1 MGFVDAARERIDA
14 LGRANG
20 SRPVDSAAPP
30 AVRLRHVNVKR
41 GDMLVLEDIDFAV
54 PAGQMVAVIGPNG
67 AGKSTLFNALVGLMP
82 IASGDVELLGRPSR
96 ERSAADVSYV
106 AQRDEIDWRFPV
118 RVEDVVLMGR
128 YPHVGWVRRPSSSD
142 RAKAHDALA
151 RVGLADLA
159 QRQIGQ
165 LSGGQQQRVFLAR
178 ALAQEAR
185 LLLLDEP
192 FTGLDAVAEAMIFE
206 IVADLQREGRTILV
220 ATHDLNTVMHH
231 FETAIALNRRIVGY
245 GPVQDVLCSDILTRT
260 YGGQLTML
268 RGADG
273 SAVVLGDG
281 CGHFG

>member
-1 MGFVDAARERIDA
+1 MGFVDAARERIEN
-14 LGRANG
+14 LTRANG
-20 SRPVDSAAPP
+20 NGAGDGGPPP
-30 AVRLRHVNVKR
+30 AVCARHVTVKR
-41 GDMLVLEDIDFAV
+41 GDMRVLEDIDFTM

-67 AGKSTLFNALVGLMP
+67 AGKSTLFNALVGLLP
-82 IASGDVELLGRPSR
+82 VTSGEVELFGRPSR
-96 ERSAADVSYV
+96 ERRAADVSYV

-128 YPHVGWVRRPSSSD
+128 YPHIGWVRRPSAAD
-142 RAKAHDALA
+142 RQKAHEALA
-151 RVGLADLA
+151 RVDLADLA
-159 QRQIGQ
+159 QRQIGE

-192 FTGLDAVAEAMIFE
+192 FTGLDAVAEATIFG
-206 IVADLQREGRTILV
+206 ILADLQREGRTILV
-220 ATHDLNTVMHH
+220 ATHDLNTVMNH
-231 FETAIALNRRIVGY
+231 FETAIALNRRIIGY
-245 GPVQDVLCSDILTRT
+245 GSVQDVLCSDILTRT

-268 RGADG
+268 RATDG

>member
-1 MGFVDAARERIDA
+1 MGFVDTARERIDS
-14 LGRANG
+14 LMGFNG
-20 SRPVDSAAPP
+20 NGLASGSPPP
-30 AVRLRHVNVKR
+30 AVRARHVTVRR
-41 GDMLVLEDIDFAV
+41 GDLTVLEDIDFTV

-82 IASGDVELLGRPSR
+82 ITSGDVELLGRPSR
-96 ERSAADVSYV
+96 ERGAADVSYV

-128 YPHVGWVRRPSSSD
+128 YPHVGWVRRPSAAD
-142 RAKAHDALA
+142 REKARAALG
-151 RVGLADLA
+151 RVGLADVA
-159 QRQIGQ
+159 NRQIGQ

-192 FTGLDAVAEAMIFE
+192 FTGLDAVAEAMIFDILAE
-206 IVADLQREGRTILV
+206 LQREGRAILV
-220 ATHDLNTVMHH
+220 ATHDLNMVMHH
-231 FETAIALNRRIVGY
+231 FETAIALNRRIFGY
-245 GPVQDVLCSDILTRT
+245 GPVQDVLCSEILTET

-268 RGADG
+268 RGTDG
-273 SAVVLGDG
+273 RVVVLGDG

>member
-1 MGFVDAARERIDA
+1 MGFVDAARERIET
-14 LGRANG
+14 LTRVNG
-20 SRPVDSAAPP
+20 ATGAGVEAPP
-30 AVRLRHVNVKR
+30 AVRARHVTVRR
-41 GDMLVLEDIDFAV
+41 GDMTVLEDIDFAIT
-54 PAGQMVAVIGPNG
+54 AGQMVAVIGPNG
-67 AGKSTLFNALVGLMP
+67 AGKSTLFNALVGLLP
-82 IASGDVELLGRPSR
+82 ISSGDIELLGRPSR
-96 ERSAADVSYV
+96 ERRATDVSYV

-128 YPHVGWVRRPSSSD
+128 YPHVGWVRRPSAAD
-142 RAKAHDALA
+142 RATAREALA

-159 QRQIGQ
+159 SRQIGQ

-192 FTGLDAVAEAMIFE
+192 FTGLDAVAEATIFE
-206 IVADLQREGRTILV
+206 ILADLQREGRAILV

-245 GPVQDVLCSDILTRT
+245 GPVQDVLCSDILTET

-273 SAVVLGDG
+273 RVVVLGDG

>member
-1 MGFVDAARERIDA
+1 MRSNGNAGAVD
-14 LGRANG
+14 G
-20 SRPVDSAAPP
+20 APP
-30 AVRLRHVNVKR
+30 AVRARHVTVKR
-41 GDMLVLEDIDFAV
+41 GDLTVLEDVDFTV

-82 IASGDVELLGRPSR
+82 ITSGDVELLGRPSR
-96 ERSAADVSYV
+96 ERGAADVSYV

-128 YPHVGWVRRPSSSD
+128 YPHVGWVRRPSAAD
-142 RAKAHDALA
+142 RETARAALA
-151 RVGLADLA
+151 RVGLAELA
-159 QRQIGQ
+159 ERQIGQ

-192 FTGLDAVAEAMIFE
+192 FTGLDAIAEATIFE
-206 IVADLQREGRTILV
+206 ILADLQREGRAILV

-231 FETAIALNRRIVGY
+231 FETVIALNKRIVGH
-245 GPVQDVLCSDILTRT
+245 GPVQDVLCSDTLTET

-273 SAVVLGDG
+273 RVVVLGDG

>member
-1 MGFVDAARERIDA
+1 MGFVDAARERIETVT
-14 LGRANG
+14 RANG
-20 SRPVDSAAPP
+20 NGGRDASPP
-30 AVRLRHVNVKR
+30 AVRARHVTVKR
-41 GDMLVLEDIDFAV
+41 GDMLVLDDIDFAV
-54 PAGQMVAVIGPNG
+54 PVGQMVAVIGPNG
-67 AGKSTLFNALVGLMP
+67 AGKSTLFNALVGLLP
-82 IASGDVELLGRPSR
+82 ITGGEVELLGRPSR
-96 ERSAADVSYV
+96 ERGAADVSYV
-106 AQRDEIDWRFPV
+106 AQRDEIDWQFPV

-128 YPHVGWVRRPSSSD
+128 YPHVGWVRRPQGAD
-142 RAKAHDALA
+142 RAKAREALA
-151 RVGLADLA
+151 RVGLLDVA

-192 FTGLDAVAEAMIFE
+192 FSGLDAVAEAMIFE

-220 ATHDLNTVMHH
+220 ATHDLNTVMNH

-245 GPVQDVLCSDILTRT
+245 GSVQDVLCSDILTRT